1 MTFKL
6 SKNSL
11 AKLDGVNPA
20 LANVVKRAI
29 EITTVDFAVVQGN
42 RTQAEQNA
50 LYEQGRTKP
59 GPVVTWTRNSN
70 HIGGRAVD
78 LAPFYKGKIEWDNN
92 GKLGLYPKIASAM
105 KQAAKELGVKI
116 VWGGDWVKT
125 KDRPH
130 FELERK

>member
-1 MTFKL
+1 MFKL

-11 AKLDGVNPA
+11 NKLEGVNPA
-20 LANVVKRAI
+20 LVNVVKRAI
-29 EITTVDFAVVQGN
+29 EITEVDFAVVQGN
-42 RTQAEQNA
+42 RTQAQQNA

-59 GPVVTWTRNSN
+59 GPIVTWTRRSN

-92 GKLGLYPKIASAM
+92 GKLGLYPKIAKAM
-105 KQAAKELGVKI
+105 KQAAKELGIKI
-116 VWGGDWVKT
+116 VWGGDWVTT

-130 FELERK
+130 FELERQ

>member
-1 MTFKL
+1 MAFRL
-6 SKNSL
+6 SKNSEVKL
-11 AKLDGVNPA
+11 AGVNPA
-20 LANVVKRAI
+20 LANVVRRAI

-59 GPVVTWTRNSN
+59 GPKVTWTRNSN

-92 GKLGLYPKIASAM
+92 GKLGLYSKINDAM
-105 KQAAKELGVKI
+105 QQAAKELGVKI
-116 VWGGDWVKT
+116 KWGGEWSKT
-125 KDRPH
+125 PDRPH
-130 FELERK
+130 FELVKD